1 MNPLVLGGLI
11 VGGLILI
18 DILLRLASKRGGG
31 LLEND
36 KEAIDRFIQE
46 FPEIDPSDIGRVV
59 TTQDRRHAFVVNR
72 SGGVGFVRALGDRF
86 VVRQLSSRDFAR
98 VDDDGETG
106 LKLRFHD
113 VTLRPARL
121 VFSSADDRDFVA
133 ASLRDNQQEIERHLS
148 R

>member
-59 TTQDRRHAFVVNR
+59 TTQDRRHA
-72 SGGVGFVRALGDRF
+72 
-86 VVRQLSSRDFAR
+86 
-98 VDDDGETG
+98 
-106 LKLRFHD
+106 
-113 VTLRPARL
+113 
-121 VFSSADDRDFVA
+121 
-133 ASLRDNQQEIERHLS
+133 
-148 R
+148 

>member
-59 TTQDRRHAFVVNR
+59 TTQDRRHAFIVNR
-72 SGGVGFVRALGDRF
+72 SDGVGFVRALGDRF
-86 VVRQLSSRDFAR
+86 VVRLLGSKDLAR

-121 VFSSADDRDFVA
+121 LFSSADDRDFVA
-133 ASLRDNQQEIERHLS
+133 ASLRQSAGI
-148 R
+148 

>member
-18 DILLRLASKRGGG
+18 DVLLRLASKRGGG
-31 LLEND
+31 RLEND

-46 FPEIDPSDIGRVV
+46 FPEIDSSDIGRVV
-59 TTQDRRHAFVVNR
+59 TTQDRRHAFIVNR
-72 SGGVGFVRALGDRF
+72 SDGVGFVRALGDRF
-86 VVRQLSSRDFAR
+86 VVRLLGSKDLAS

-121 VFSSADDRDFVA
+121 LFSSADDRDFVA
-133 ASLRDNQQEIERHLS
+133 ASLRQSAGI
-148 R
+148 